1 MENTPTPGIPS
12 ASSTPETPQTPLTPQ
27 PSTATQ
33 APQAVAPTP
42 APAGHSRTR
51 RILIAVGGA
60 LGALALFFG
69 GVLVGHVTA
78 PGDGPRGDTGMSG
91 PQMPDGGSA
100 PDRWGGPGGGDS
112 EQRQAPGQQRGG
124 QSQDGGGQ
132 DGGNSTEGTTDAT
145 SV

>member
-1 MENTPTPGIPS
+1 MENTPNTGIPS
-12 ASSTPETPQTPLTPQ
+12 ASSAPATPQTPQTPQ
-27 PSTATQ
+27 PST